1 MRQRH
6 GGIVGV
12 DQKQCVQQVLD
23 LQLLV
28 TFQAFRLNLVNAHGH
43 IGLDAFR
50 DRDHIVHIAVFDD
63 DQSHDD
69 LGQRTGVHL
78 HIRIVG
84 IDHRVGGGLIEKR
97 GQGGIQLPL
106 TACQRGHAVD
116 GAAALLNTHLAE
128 GDVRGLGGH
137 ICRLR
142 GQGFQGLGGLH
153 LSRDGHEKAL
163 SRQEERQQQGK
174 TSEFFHN
181 YPSRSHHRT
190 CPAKKNRV

>member
-1 MRQRH
+1 MRQSH

-12 DQKQCVQQVLD
+12 DQKQSVQQVLD

-43 IGLDAFR
+43 IGLNAFR

-63 DQSHDD
+63 DQGHDD
-69 LGQRTGVHL
+69 LGQSTGVHL

-97 GQGGIQLPL
+97 GQGSIQLPL

-116 GAAALLNTHLAE
+116 GAAALLDAHLAE
-128 GDVRGLGGH
+128 GDIRGLGGH
-137 ICRLR
+137 IHRLR

-153 LSRDGHEKAL
+153 LSRGRKEKAL
-163 SRQEERQQQGK
+163 HRQQAGQQQGK
-174 TSEFFHN
+174 TSDFFHK
-181 YPSRSHHRT
+181 YPSRSPRRT